1 VALQQTTREL
11 WAQQG
16 PFEPYTIH
24 GVPQQNIPEI
34 YIKGAVWNAQ
44 STPPRYIAQSS
55 APEESGTGT
64 WFPIDFNEEHVCW
77 VEVRLQEPAGSEAYW
92 QAFRIAGE
100 DLGLDITQG
109 DVEIHLQS
117 TTLHSY
123 RESVASS
130 HLSRASTPSIA
141 SVIRPRPS
149 PYQLGSRDQEIA
161 HSLAESL
168 NINEP
173 MSNTLTMEVPA
184 GTINPTTGHVDA
196 DDAALYRAIGPDQ
209 PDPPSV
215 SGTERTTNIPFGWI
229 RPQGGGM
236 PEPRRYIY
244 GGPPAGPFG
253 PPGRGPPGGGPPGGG
268 PPGGGPPGG
277 GPPGGGPPRGGPFG
291 PPGGGPPAPIP
302 VAPAVGGRND
312 KLVGNTPL
320 VFKGERSRAEEF
332 ITQWQL
338 YEGVNIT
345 NDLMRNAY
353 QRAMLFLT
361 YIQGPI
367 VNEWVKGVNAWLRG
381 QIINQR
387 WAPHDERLWTE
398 VFDSFNRQFANVMEQ
413 EDAQAALAKGL
424 QLDKGD
430 LDKLITE
437 FEQLVRHAGYDVNQD
452 LVLRIF
458 TSALPNTMYEYILR
472 TLPQPATYEQWRAAA
487 IDQQRV
493 YVHMRNRADRFK
505 TKKPAPTNTWRPF
518 NSQWRNPPRDKN
530 AMDTSPGRTRA
541 RVAEAE
547 DFLPGGN
554 RYEQRVGGS
563 REGGYPRGPV
573 QRDGQRKVLTCF
585 FCGKPGHFARD
596 CRQKQNNRGANSPP
610 RNTQI
615 PTRARQVRQEDSN
628 IRVVDDRSV
637 ADDRTPQQRA
647 NDWLTSVANEH
658 DDVKDIVMQELWGKE
673 DFQNA

>member
-1 VALQQTTREL
+1 
-11 WAQQG
+11 
-16 PFEPYTIH
+16 
-24 GVPQQNIPEI
+24 
-34 YIKGAVWNAQ
+34 
-44 STPPRYIAQSS
+44 
-55 APEESGTGT
+55 
-64 WFPIDFNEEHVCW
+64 
-77 VEVRLQEPAGSEAYW
+77 
-92 QAFRIAGE
+92 
-100 DLGLDITQG
+100 
-109 DVEIHLQS
+109 
-117 TTLHSY
+117 
-123 RESVASS
+123 
-130 HLSRASTPSIA
+130 
-141 SVIRPRPS
+141 
-149 PYQLGSRDQEIA
+149 
-161 HSLAESL
+161 
-168 NINEP
+168 
-173 MSNTLTMEVPA
+173 
-184 GTINPTTGHVDA
+184 
-196 DDAALYRAIGPDQ
+196 
-209 PDPPSV
+209 
-215 SGTERTTNIPFGWI
+215 
-229 RPQGGGM
+229 M

-253 PPGRGPPGGGPPGGG
+253 LPGGGPPGGG
-268 PPGGGPPGG
+268 PPMPI
-277 GPPGGGPPRGGPFG
+277 
-291 PPGGGPPAPIP
+291 PPAPV
-302 VAPAVGGRND
+302 VAGGRNN

-320 VFKGERSRAEEF
+320 IFKGERSRAEEF

-387 WAPHDERLWTE
+387 WAPTDERLWVE

-424 QLDKGD
+424 QLEKGD

-437 FEQLVRHAGYDVNQD
+437 FEQLVCHAGYDINQD

-472 TLPQPATYEQWRAAA
+472 TLPQPATYEQWQSAA

-505 TKKPAPTNTWRPF
+505 TKRPPTTNTWKPF
-518 NSQWRNPPRDKN
+518 NSQWRNPQCDPN
-530 AMDTSPGRTRA
+530 AMDTSPGRTCA

-573 QRDGQRKVLTCF
+573 QKDGQRKVLTCF
-585 FCGKPGHFARD
+585 FCGKPGHFAQD
-596 CRQKQNNRGANSPP
+596 CRQKRNNQGPSGPP
-610 RNTQI
+610 RNTQA
-615 PTRARQVRQEDSN
+615 PMRARQIRQEESN

-637 ADDRTPQQRA
+637 ADDRTPQQHA
-647 NDWLTSVANEH
+647 NDWLTSVADEH
-658 DDVKDIVMQELWGKE
+658 DDVKDIIMQELWGKE

>member
-44 STPPRYIAQSS
+44 ANPPRYVAQSS

-64 WFPIDFNEEHVCW
+64 WFPVDFNEEHVCW

-92 QAFRIAGE
+92 QAFRIAGQ
-100 DLGLDITQG
+100 DLGLDITQE
-109 DVEIHLQS
+109 DVETHLQA

-123 RESVASS
+123 RESIASS
-130 HLSRASTPSIA
+130 HSSRASTPSVA

-149 PYQLGSRDQEIA
+149 PHQPGSRDQEIA

-184 GTINPTTGHVDA
+184 GTINPITGHVDA
-196 DDAALYRAIGPDQ
+196 DDAALFWAIGPDQ
-209 PDPPSV
+209 PDPPSI
-215 SGTERTTNIPFGWI
+215 SGTERTTHVPFGWI

-236 PEPRRYIY
+236 PEHRRYIY
-244 GGPPAGPFG
+244 GGGPPPPRGGPPGGPFG
-253 PPGRGPPGGGPPGGG
+253 PPGGPFGPPGGGPPGGG
-268 PPGGGPPGG
+268 PPMPI
-277 GPPGGGPPRGGPFG
+277 
-291 PPGGGPPAPIP
+291 PPAP
-302 VAPAVGGRND
+302 VVGGGGRND

-320 VFKGERSRAEEF
+320 IFKGERSKAEEF

-381 QIINQR
+381 QIIHQQ
-387 WAPHDERLWTE
+387 WAPTDERLWVE

-437 FEQLVRHAGYDVNQD
+437 FEQLVRHAGYDINQD

-472 TLPQPATYEQWRAAA
+472 TLPQPATYEQWRTAA
-487 IDQQRV
+487 IDQQKV

-505 TKKPAPTNTWRPF
+505 TKKLPPITTWRPF
-518 NSQWRNPPRDKN
+518 GNQWRNPTRDPN

-547 DFLPGGN
+547 DFIPGGN

-573 QRDGQRKVLTCF
+573 QKDGQRKVLTCF

-596 CRQKQNNRGANSPP
+596 CRQKRNNQGPSGPP
-610 RNTQI
+610 RNNQA
-615 PTRARQVRQEDSN
+615 PMRARQIRQEESN

-647 NDWLTSVANEH
+647 TDWLTSVADEH

>member
-16 PFEPYTIH
+16 PFEPYTTH
-24 GVPQQNIPEI
+24 GVPQQNIPEV

-44 STPPRYIAQSS
+44 SNPPRYVAQSS

-64 WFPIDFNEEHVCW
+64 WFPVDFNEEHVCW

-92 QAFRIAGE
+92 QAFRIAGQ

-109 DVEIHLQS
+109 DIEAHLQA

-123 RESVASS
+123 RESIASS
-130 HLSRASTPSIA
+130 HSSRASTPSVA
-141 SVIRPRPS
+141 SAIRPRPS
-149 PYQLGSRDQEIA
+149 PYQPGSRDQEIA
-161 HSLAESL
+161 HTLAESL

-173 MSNTLTMEVPA
+173 MSNTLTMEAPA
-184 GTINPTTGHVDA
+184 GTINPVTGHVND
-196 DDAALYRAIGPDQ
+196 DDAALFRAIGPDQ

-215 SGTERTTNIPFGWI
+215 GGTDHTTHVPFGWI
-229 RPQGGGM
+229 RPQSGRM

-244 GGPPAGPFG
+244 GGGG
-253 PPGRGPPGGGPPGGG
+253 PPGGNPPRGGPPGGPFRPPGGPFGPPGGGPPGGG
-268 PPGGGPPGG
+268 PPAPI
-277 GPPGGGPPRGGPFG
+277 
-291 PPGGGPPAPIP
+291 PPAP
-302 VAPAVGGRND
+302 AVMGGRSD

-320 VFKGERSRAEEF
+320 IFKGERSRAEEF

-381 QIINQR
+381 QIIHQG
-387 WAPHDERLWTE
+387 WAPTDERLWVE

-424 QLDKGD
+424 QLEKGD

-437 FEQLVRHAGYDVNQD
+437 FEQLVRHAGYDINQD

-458 TSALPNTMYEYILR
+458 TSALPHTMYEYILR
-472 TLPQPATYEQWRAAA
+472 NLPQPATYEQWRSAA
-487 IDQQRV
+487 IDQQKV

-505 TKKPAPTNTWRPF
+505 TKKLPPITTWRPF
-518 NSQWRNPPRDKN
+518 GNQWKNPQHDPN

-596 CRQKQNNRGANSPP
+596 CRQKRNNQGPSGPP

-615 PTRARQVRQEDSN
+615 PTRTRQIRQEESN

-647 NDWLTSVANEH
+647 TDWLTSVADEH

>member
-44 STPPRYIAQSS
+44 ADPPRYVAQSS

-64 WFPIDFNEEHVCW
+64 WFPVDFNEEHVCW

-92 QAFRIAGE
+92 QAFRIAGQ

-109 DVEIHLQS
+109 DVETHLQA

-123 RESVASS
+123 RESIASS
-130 HLSRASTPSIA
+130 HSSRASTPSVA
-141 SVIRPRPS
+141 SAIRPRPS
-149 PYQLGSRDQEIA
+149 PYQPGSRDQEIA

-168 NINEP
+168 NINDP

-184 GTINPTTGHVDA
+184 GTINPVTGHVDA
-196 DDAALYRAIGPDQ
+196 DEAALFRAIGPDQ

-215 SGTERTTNIPFGWI
+215 GGTDHTTHVPFGWI
-229 RPQGGGM
+229 RPQSGRM

-244 GGPPAGPFG
+244 GGGG
-253 PPGRGPPGGGPPGGG
+253 PPGGGPPGGPFRPPGGPFRPPGGPFGPPGGGPPGGG
-268 PPGGGPPGG
+268 PPAPI
-277 GPPGGGPPRGGPFG
+277 
-291 PPGGGPPAPIP
+291 PPAP
-302 VAPAVGGRND
+302 AMGGRSD

-320 VFKGERSRAEEF
+320 IFKGERSRAEEF

-387 WAPHDERLWTE
+387 WAPTDERLWIE

-424 QLDKGD
+424 QLEKGD

-437 FEQLVRHAGYDVNQD
+437 FEQLVRHAGYDINQD

-472 TLPQPATYEQWRAAA
+472 TLPQPATYEQWRTAA

-505 TKKPAPTNTWRPF
+505 TKKLPPITTWRPF
-518 NSQWRNPPRDKN
+518 GNQWKNPQRGPND
-530 AMDTSPGRTRA
+530 MDTSPGRTRA

-585 FCGKPGHFARD
+585 FCGKPGHFA
-596 CRQKQNNRGANSPP
+596 
-610 RNTQI
+610 
-615 PTRARQVRQEDSN
+615 
-628 IRVVDDRSV
+628 
-637 ADDRTPQQRA
+637 
-647 NDWLTSVANEH
+647 
-658 DDVKDIVMQELWGKE
+658 
-673 DFQNA
+673 

>member
-24 GVPQQNIPEI
+24 GITQRNIPAI
-34 YIKGAVWNAQ
+34 YVKSAIWNAQ
-44 STPPRYIAQSS
+44 ATPARYHTQSS
-55 APEESGTGT
+55 APEESGLGN
-64 WFPIDFNEEHVCW
+64 WFPIEFNKEHVCW

-100 DLGLDITQG
+100 DLGVDITQA
-109 DVEIHLQS
+109 DVELHLQANN
-117 TTLHSY
+117 LQGY
-123 RESVASS
+123 RESIASS
-130 HLSRASTPSIA
+130 HSSRASTPSVP

-149 PYQLGSRDQEIA
+149 PFLPGSRDQEIA
-161 HSLAESL
+161 ASLAESL
-168 NINEP
+168 NLNAP
-173 MSNTLTMEVPA
+173 MSNTLTMEAPA
-184 GTINPTTGHVDA
+184 GTINPVTGHVND
-196 DDAALYRAIGPDQ
+196 DDAVLFRAIGPDQ
-209 PDPPSV
+209 PDPPSIG
-215 SGTERTTNIPFGWI
+215 GTDRTTHVPFGWI

-236 PEPRRYIY
+236 PEPRQYIY
-244 GGPPAGPFG
+244 GGPPGGPFTPGRG
-253 PPGRGPPGGGPPGGG
+253 PPGGGPFGPPGGGPPGGG
-268 PPGGGPPGG
+268 PPMPI
-277 GPPGGGPPRGGPFG
+277 
-291 PPGGGPPAPIP
+291 PPAPV
-302 VAPAVGGRND
+302 VAGGRND

-320 VFKGERSRAEEF
+320 IFKGERNRAKEF

-381 QIINQR
+381 QIINER
-387 WAPHDERLWTE
+387 WAPTDERLWVE

-437 FEQLVRHAGYDVNQD
+437 FEQLVRHAGYDINQD

-472 TLPQPATYEQWRAAA
+472 TLPQPATYKQWRSAA

-505 TKKPAPTNTWRPF
+505 TKKLPPVTTWRPF
-518 NSQWRNPPRDKN
+518 GNQWRNPQRDQN
-530 AMDTSPGRTRA
+530 AMDTSPGRTCA
-541 RVAEAE
+541 RVAEAD

-573 QRDGQRKVLTCF
+573 QKDGQRKVLTCF

-596 CRQKQNNRGANSPP
+596 CQQKRNNQGPSGPP
-610 RNTQI
+610 CNTQI
-615 PTRARQVRQEDSN
+615 PMCAQQIRQEESN

-647 NDWLTSVANEH
+647 NDWLTSVADEH

>member
-16 PFEPYTIH
+16 PFEQYTIH

-44 STPPRYIAQSS
+44 ADPPRYVAQSS

-64 WFPIDFNEEHVCW
+64 WFPVDFNEEHVCW

-92 QAFRIAGE
+92 QAFRIAGQ

-109 DVEIHLQS
+109 DVESHLQA

-123 RESVASS
+123 RESIASS
-130 HLSRASTPSIA
+130 HSSRASTPSVA
-141 SVIRPRPS
+141 SNIRPRPS
-149 PYQLGSRDQEIA
+149 PNHPGSRDQEIA

-184 GTINPTTGHVDA
+184 GTINPITGHVDA
-196 DDAALYRAIGPDQ
+196 DDAALFRAIGPDQ
-209 PDPPSV
+209 PDPPSI
-215 SGTERTTNIPFGWI
+215 SGTEGTTHVPFGWI
-229 RPQGGGM
+229 RPQGGER
-236 PEPRRYIY
+236 PRPRRYIY
-244 GGPPAGPFG
+244 GGG
-253 PPGRGPPGGGPPGGG
+253 PP
-268 PPGGGPPGG
+268 
-277 GPPGGGPPRGGPFG
+277 GGPFG
-291 PPGGGPPAPIP
+291 PPGGGPPGGPPGGPFGPPGGGPPMPIP
-302 VAPAVGGRND
+302 PAPVVGGGGRND

-320 VFKGERSRAEEF
+320 IFKGERSKAEEF

-361 YIQGPI
+361 YIQGPV

-387 WAPHDERLWTE
+387 WAPTDERLWIE

-424 QLDKGD
+424 QLEKGD

-437 FEQLVRHAGYDVNQD
+437 FEQLVRHAGYDINQD

-472 TLPQPATYEQWRAAA
+472 NLRQPATYEQWRSAA

-505 TKKPAPTNTWRPF
+505 TKKLPPITTWRPF
-518 NSQWRNPPRDKN
+518 GNQWRTPQGNPN

-563 REGGYPRGPV
+563 REGGYQKGPV

-596 CRQKQNNRGANSPP
+596 CRQKRNNQGPSGPP
-610 RNTQI
+610 RNNQA
-615 PTRARQVRQEDSN
+615 PMRARQIRQEESN

-647 NDWLTSVANEH
+647 TDWLTGVADEH

>member
-1 VALQQTTREL
+1 VALQQTTQEL

-16 PFEPYTIH
+16 PFETYTIH

-44 STPPRYIAQSS
+44 ADPPRYVAQSS

-64 WFPIDFNEEHVCW
+64 WFPVDFNEEHVCW

-92 QAFRIAGE
+92 QAFRIAGQ

-109 DVEIHLQS
+109 DVEAHLQT
-117 TTLHSY
+117 TTLTSY

-130 HLSRASTPSIA
+130 HSSRASTPSVP
-141 SVIRPRPS
+141 SDIRPRPS
-149 PYQLGSRDQEIA
+149 PYQPGSRDQEIA
-161 HSLAESL
+161 HTLAESL
-168 NINEP
+168 NINDP
-173 MSNTLTMEVPA
+173 MSNTLTISAPA
-184 GTINPTTGHVDA
+184 GTINQITGHVNDN
-196 DDAALYRAIGPDQ
+196 DAALFRAIGPDQ

-215 SGTERTTNIPFGWI
+215 GGTDRTTHVPFGWI
-229 RPQGGGM
+229 RPQGERM

-244 GGPPAGPFG
+244 GGGG
-253 PPGRGPPGGGPPGGG
+253 PPGGNPPRGGPPGGPFGPPGGGPPGGG
-268 PPGGGPPGG
+268 PPAPI
-277 GPPGGGPPRGGPFG
+277 
-291 PPGGGPPAPIP
+291 PPAP
-302 VAPAVGGRND
+302 AVMGGRSD

-320 VFKGERSRAEEF
+320 IFKGERSRAEEF

-381 QIINQR
+381 QIIHQR
-387 WAPHDERLWTE
+387 WAPTDERLWTE

-437 FEQLVRHAGYDVNQD
+437 FEQLVRHAGYDINQD

-472 TLPQPATYEQWRAAA
+472 TLPQPATYEQWRSAA
-487 IDQQRV
+487 IDQQKV

-505 TKKPAPTNTWRPF
+505 TKKLPPTTTWRPF
-518 NSQWRNPPRDKN
+518 GNQWRNPTRDPN

-596 CRQKQNNRGANSPP
+596 CRQKRNNQGPSGPP

-615 PTRARQVRQEDSN
+615 PTRTRQIRQEESN

-647 NDWLTSVANEH
+647 TDWLTSVADGH

>member
-1 VALQQTTREL
+1 VLQQTTREL

-16 PFEPYTIH
+16 PFEQYTIH

-34 YIKGAVWNAQ
+34 YIKGAIWNAQ
-44 STPPRYIAQSS
+44 VIPPRYVAQSS

-109 DVEIHLQS
+109 DVEAHLQS
-117 TTLHSY
+117 TTIHSY

-130 HLSRASTPSIA
+130 HSSRASTPSIP

-149 PYQLGSRDQEIA
+149 PHQPGSRDQEIA

-168 NINEP
+168 NLNEP
-173 MSNTLTMEVPA
+173 MSNTLTLEVPA
-184 GTINPTTGHVDA
+184 DTINQTTGHVDA
-196 DDAALYRAIGPDQ
+196 DDAALFRAIGPDQ

-215 SGTERTTNIPFGWI
+215 SGTDRTTHVPFGWL

-236 PEPRRYIY
+236 PKPRRYIY

-253 PPGRGPPGGGPPGGG
+253 PPGGGPPGRGPPGGGPH
-268 PPGGGPPGG
+268 
-277 GPPGGGPPRGGPFG
+277 RGGPFG

-302 VAPAVGGRND
+302 PAPAVGGMRND

-320 VFKGERSRAEEF
+320 IFKGERSQAEEF

-381 QIINQR
+381 QIIHQR

-437 FEQLVRHAGYDVNQD
+437 FEQLVRHAGYDINQD

-505 TKKPAPTNTWRPF
+505 TKKPTPTNTWRPF
-518 NSQWRNPPRDKN
+518 NSQWRNPQRDPN

-547 DFLPGGN
+547 GFLPGGN

-573 QRDGQRKVLTCF
+573 QKDGQRKVLTCF

-596 CRQKQNNRGANSPP
+596 CRQKQNNRGSNGPP
-610 RNTQI
+610 CNTQI
-615 PTRARQVRQEDSN
+615 PMRARQVRQEDSN
-628 IRVVDDRSV
+628 IRVVDNRSV

-647 NDWLTSVANEH
+647 NDWLTSIADEH

>member
-24 GVPQQNIPEI
+24 GVPQQNIPDI

-44 STPPRYIAQSS
+44 ADPPRYVAQSS

-64 WFPIDFNEEHVCW
+64 WFPVDFNEEHVCW

-92 QAFRIAGE
+92 QAFRIAGQ

-109 DVEIHLQS
+109 DVETHLQA

-123 RESVASS
+123 RESITSS
-130 HLSRASTPSIA
+130 HSSRASTPSVA
-141 SVIRPRPS
+141 SAIRPRPS
-149 PYQLGSRDQEIA
+149 PYQPGSRDQEIA

-168 NINEP
+168 NINDP

-184 GTINPTTGHVDA
+184 GTINPVTGHVDA
-196 DDAALYRAIGPDQ
+196 DDAALFRAIGPDQ
-209 PDPPSV
+209 PDPPSI
-215 SGTERTTNIPFGWI
+215 SGTERTTHIPFGWI

-236 PEPRRYIY
+236 PDPRRYIY
-244 GGPPAGPFG
+244 GGGG
-253 PPGRGPPGGGPPGGG
+253 PPGRGPPVGGPPGGPFGPPGGG
-268 PPGGGPPGG
+268 PP
-277 GPPGGGPPRGGPFG
+277 GGPFG

-302 VAPAVGGRND
+302 PAPVVGGGGRSD

-320 VFKGERSRAEEF
+320 IFKGERSRAEEF

-345 NDLMRNAY
+345 NELMRNAY

-387 WAPHDERLWTE
+387 WAPTDERLWVE

-437 FEQLVRHAGYDVNQD
+437 FEQLVRHARYDVNQD

-458 TSALPNTMYEYILR
+458 TSALPNAMYEYILR
-472 TLPQPATYEQWRAAA
+472 TLPQPATYEQWRSAA

-493 YVHMRNRADRFK
+493 YVHMRNRTDRFK
-505 TKKPAPTNTWRPF
+505 TKKLPPTTTWRPF
-518 NSQWRNPPRDKN
+518 GNQWKNPQRDPN

-596 CRQKQNNRGANSPP
+596 CRQKRNNQGSNGPP
-610 RNTQI
+610 RNNQV
-615 PTRARQVRQEDSN
+615 PTRTQQVRQEESN

-647 NDWLTSVANEH
+647 TDWLTSVADEH

>member
-1 VALQQTTREL
+1 
-11 WAQQG
+11 
-16 PFEPYTIH
+16 
-24 GVPQQNIPEI
+24 
-34 YIKGAVWNAQ
+34 
-44 STPPRYIAQSS
+44 
-55 APEESGTGT
+55 
-64 WFPIDFNEEHVCW
+64 
-77 VEVRLQEPAGSEAYW
+77 
-92 QAFRIAGE
+92 
-100 DLGLDITQG
+100 
-109 DVEIHLQS
+109 
-117 TTLHSY
+117 
-123 RESVASS
+123 
-130 HLSRASTPSIA
+130 
-141 SVIRPRPS
+141 
-149 PYQLGSRDQEIA
+149 
-161 HSLAESL
+161 
-168 NINEP
+168 

-184 GTINPTTGHVDA
+184 GTINPVTGHVDA
-196 DDAALYRAIGPDQ
+196 DDAALFRAIGPDQ

-215 SGTERTTNIPFGWI
+215 SGTERTTHIPFGWI

-244 GGPPAGPFG
+244 GG
-253 PPGRGPPGGGPPGGG
+253 GPPGGGPPGRPFG
-268 PPGGGPPGG
+268 PP
-277 GPPGGGPPRGGPFG
+277 GGPFG
-291 PPGGGPPAPIP
+291 PPGGGPPVPLP
-302 VAPAVGGRND
+302 PAPAVGGGGRND

-320 VFKGERSRAEEF
+320 IFKGERSKAEEF

-387 WAPHDERLWTE
+387 WAPTDERLWAE

-424 QLDKGD
+424 QLEKGD

-437 FEQLVRHAGYDVNQD
+437 FEQLVRHAGYDINQD

-472 TLPQPATYEQWRAAA
+472 TLRQPATYEQWRSAA
-487 IDQQRV
+487 IDQQKV

-505 TKKPAPTNTWRPF
+505 TKKLPPITTWRPF
-518 NSQWRNPPRDKN
+518 GNQWKNPQQNPN

-573 QRDGQRKVLTCF
+573 QKDGQRKVLTCF

-596 CRQKQNNRGANSPP
+596 CRQKRNNQGPSGPP
-610 RNTQI
+610 RNNQA
-615 PTRARQVRQEDSN
+615 PMRARQIRQEESN

-647 NDWLTSVANEH
+647 TDWLTSVADEH

>member
-16 PFEPYTIH
+16 PFEHYTIH
-24 GVPQQNIPEI
+24 GVPQQNIPAI

-44 STPPRYIAQSS
+44 ADPPRYVAQSS

-64 WFPIDFNEEHVCW
+64 WFPVDFNEEHVCW

-92 QAFRIAGE
+92 QAFRIAGQ

-109 DVEIHLQS
+109 DVELHLQS

-130 HLSRASTPSIA
+130 HSSRASTPSVPSI
-141 SVIRPRPS
+141 ILPRPS
-149 PYQLGSRDQEIA
+149 PHQPGSRDQEIA
-161 HSLAESL
+161 HTLAESL
-168 NINEP
+168 TIHEP

-184 GTINPTTGHVDA
+184 GTINPVTGHVDA
-196 DDAALYRAIGPDQ
+196 DDAALFRAIGPDQ

-215 SGTERTTNIPFGWI
+215 SGTDRTTHVPFGWL
-229 RPQGGGM
+229 RPQGGRM

-244 GGPPAGPFG
+244 GGGGG
-253 PPGRGPPGGGPPGGG
+253 PPGGNPPRGGPPGGPFGPPGGGPPGGG
-268 PPGGGPPGG
+268 PPAPI
-277 GPPGGGPPRGGPFG
+277 
-291 PPGGGPPAPIP
+291 PPAP
-302 VAPAVGGRND
+302 AVMGGRND

-320 VFKGERSRAEEF
+320 IFKGERSKAEEF

-381 QIINQR
+381 QIIHQG
-387 WAPHDERLWTE
+387 WAPTDERLWAE

-424 QLDKGD
+424 QLEKGD

-437 FEQLVRHAGYDVNQD
+437 FEQLVRHAGYDINQD

-472 TLPQPATYEQWRAAA
+472 TLPQPATYEQWRSAA
-487 IDQQRV
+487 IDQQKV

-505 TKKPAPTNTWRPF
+505 TKKLPPITTWRPF
-518 NSQWRNPPRDKN
+518 GNQWRNPAKDPN

-596 CRQKQNNRGANSPP
+596 CRQKRNNQGPSGPP
-610 RNTQI
+610 RNTQA
-615 PTRARQVRQEDSN
+615 PTRTRQIRQEESN

-647 NDWLTSVANEH
+647 TDWLTSVADEH

>member
-16 PFEPYTIH
+16 PFEPYIIH
-24 GVPQQNIPEI
+24 GIPQQNIPEI

-44 STPPRYIAQSS
+44 ADPPRYVAQSS
-55 APEESGTGT
+55 APEESGNGT
-64 WFPIDFNEEHVCW
+64 WFPIEFNEEHVCW
-77 VEVRLQEPAGSEAYW
+77 VEVRLQEPVGSEAYW

-100 DLGLDITQG
+100 DLGLDITQA
-109 DVEIHLQS
+109 DVETHLQA
-117 TTLHSY
+117 TTLNSY

-130 HLSRASTPSIA
+130 HSSRASTPLVPSI
-141 SVIRPRPS
+141 IRPRPS
-149 PYQLGSRDQEIA
+149 PHHPGSRDQEIA
-161 HSLAESL
+161 HTLAESL

-184 GTINPTTGHVDA
+184 GTINPVTGHVDA
-196 DDAALYRAIGPDQ
+196 DDAALFRAIGPDQ

-215 SGTERTTNIPFGWI
+215 SGTECTTHIPFGWI

-236 PEPRRYIY
+236 PDPRRYIY
-244 GGPPAGPFG
+244 GGGG
-253 PPGRGPPGGGPPGGG
+253 PPVRGPPVGGPP
-268 PPGGGPPGG
+268 
-277 GPPGGGPPRGGPFG
+277 GGPFG
-291 PPGGGPPAPIP
+291 PPGGGPPGGPFGPPGGPPAPIP
-302 VAPAVGGRND
+302 PAPAVGGGGRND

-320 VFKGERSRAEEF
+320 IFKGERSQAEEF

-345 NDLMRNAY
+345 NELMRNAY
-353 QRAMLFLT
+353 QRPMLFLT

-387 WAPHDERLWTE
+387 WAPTDERLWIE

-413 EDAQAALAKGL
+413 EDTQAALAKGL

-437 FEQLVRHAGYDVNQD
+437 FEQLVHHARYDVNQD

-458 TSALPNTMYEYILR
+458 TSTLPNAMYEYILR
-472 TLPQPATYEQWRAAA
+472 TLPQPATYEQWRSAA

-493 YVHMRNRADRFK
+493 YVHMRNRTDRFK
-505 TKKPAPTNTWRPF
+505 TKKLPPTTTWRPF
-518 NSQWRNPPRDKN
+518 GNQWKNPQRDPN

-541 RVAEAE
+541 RVAEAK

-585 FCGKPGHFARD
+585 FCGKPGYFARD
-596 CRQKQNNRGANSPP
+596 CRQKRNQGSNGPP
-610 RNTQI
+610 RNVQM
-615 PTRARQVRQEDSN
+615 PTRTRQVRQEDSN

-647 NDWLTSVANEH
+647 TDWLTSVADEH

>member
-1 VALQQTTREL
+1 
-11 WAQQG
+11 
-16 PFEPYTIH
+16 
-24 GVPQQNIPEI
+24 
-34 YIKGAVWNAQ
+34 
-44 STPPRYIAQSS
+44 
-55 APEESGTGT
+55 
-64 WFPIDFNEEHVCW
+64 
-77 VEVRLQEPAGSEAYW
+77 
-92 QAFRIAGE
+92 
-100 DLGLDITQG
+100 
-109 DVEIHLQS
+109 
-117 TTLHSY
+117 
-123 RESVASS
+123 
-130 HLSRASTPSIA
+130 
-141 SVIRPRPS
+141 
-149 PYQLGSRDQEIA
+149 
-161 HSLAESL
+161 
-168 NINEP
+168 
-173 MSNTLTMEVPA
+173 MSNTLTVEVPA
-184 GTINPTTGHVDA
+184 GTINPVMGHVND
-196 DDAALYRAIGPDQ
+196 DDAALFRAIGPDQ

-215 SGTERTTNIPFGWI
+215 GGTDRTTHVPFGWI
-229 RPQGGGM
+229 RPQSERM

-244 GGPPAGPFG
+244 GGGGPPGGNPPRGGPPGGPFG
-253 PPGRGPPGGGPPGGG
+253 PP
-268 PPGGGPPGG
+268 
-277 GPPGGGPPRGGPFG
+277 GGPFG
-291 PPGGGPPAPIP
+291 PPGGGLPGGGPPAPIP
-302 VAPAVGGRND
+302 PAPAVMGGRND

-320 VFKGERSRAEEF
+320 IFKGERSRAEEF

-381 QIINQR
+381 QIIHQR
-387 WAPHDERLWTE
+387 WAPTDERLWVE

-424 QLDKGD
+424 QLERGD

-437 FEQLVRHAGYDVNQD
+437 FEQLVRHAGYDINQD

-472 TLPQPATYEQWRAAA
+472 TLPQPATYEQWRSAA

-493 YVHMRNRADRFK
+493 YVHMKNRADHFK
-505 TKKPAPTNTWRPF
+505 TKKLPPVTTWRPF
-518 NSQWRNPPRDKN
+518 GNQWRTPSGNPN

-541 RVAEAE
+541 QVAEAE

-573 QRDGQRKVLTCF
+573 QQNGQRKVLTCF

-596 CRQKQNNRGANSPP
+596 CRQKRNNQGPSGPP
-610 RNTQI
+610 RNNQA
-615 PTRARQVRQEDSN
+615 PMRARQIRQEESN

-647 NDWLTSVANEH
+647 TDWLTSVADEH

>member
-16 PFEPYTIH
+16 PFEQYTIH

-44 STPPRYIAQSS
+44 SDPPRYVAQSS

-64 WFPIDFNEEHVCW
+64 WFPVDFNEEHVCW
-77 VEVRLQEPAGSEAYW
+77 VEVRLQEPAGSESYW
-92 QAFRIAGE
+92 QAFRIAGQ

-109 DVEIHLQS
+109 DVETHLQT
-117 TTLHSY
+117 TTLNSY
-123 RESVASS
+123 RELVASS
-130 HLSRASTPSIA
+130 HSSRNSTPSVPSI
-141 SVIRPRPS
+141 ILPRPS
-149 PYQLGSRDQEIA
+149 PYQPGSRDQEIA
-161 HSLAESL
+161 HTLAESL

-184 GTINPTTGHVDA
+184 GTINPVTGHVDA
-196 DDAALYRAIGPDQ
+196 DDAALFWAIGPDQ

-215 SGTERTTNIPFGWI
+215 SGTERTTHIPFGWI

-236 PEPRRYIY
+236 PNPRRYIY
-244 GGPPAGPFG
+244 GGGG
-253 PPGRGPPGGGPPGGG
+253 PPGRGPPVGGPPGGPFGPPGGG
-268 PPGGGPPGG
+268 PP
-277 GPPGGGPPRGGPFG
+277 GGPFG
-291 PPGGGPPAPIP
+291 PPGGGPPAPISPAP
-302 VAPAVGGRND
+302 VVGGGGRSD
-312 KLVGNTPL
+312 KLVGNTL
-320 VFKGERSRAEEF
+320 LIFKGERSRAEEF

-381 QIINQR
+381 QIIHQR
-387 WAPHDERLWTE
+387 WAPTDERLWQE
-398 VFDSFNRQFANVMEQ
+398 VFDSFNRQFANIMEQ

-424 QLDKGD
+424 QLEKGD
-430 LDKLITE
+430 LDKLVTE

-458 TSALPNTMYEYILR
+458 TSALPNSMYEYILR
-472 TLPQPATYEQWRAAA
+472 TLPQPATYEQWRTAA

-505 TKKPAPTNTWRPF
+505 TKKTSPITTWKPF
-518 NSQWRNPPRDKN
+518 GNQWRNPQRDPN

-563 REGGYPRGPV
+563 REV
-573 QRDGQRKVLTCF
+573 
-585 FCGKPGHFARD
+585 
-596 CRQKQNNRGANSPP
+596 
-610 RNTQI
+610 
-615 PTRARQVRQEDSN
+615 
-628 IRVVDDRSV
+628 
-637 ADDRTPQQRA
+637 
-647 NDWLTSVANEH
+647 
-658 DDVKDIVMQELWGKE
+658 
-673 DFQNA
+673 

>member
-16 PFEPYTIH
+16 PFEHYTIH

-44 STPPRYIAQSS
+44 ADPPRYVAQSS

-64 WFPIDFNEEHVCW
+64 WFPVDFNEEHVCW

-92 QAFRIAGE
+92 QAFRIAGQ

-109 DVEIHLQS
+109 DVETHLQT

-123 RESVASS
+123 RESIASS
-130 HLSRASTPSIA
+130 HSSRASTPSVA

-149 PYQLGSRDQEIA
+149 PHQPGSRDQEIA

-168 NINEP
+168 NINDP
-173 MSNTLTMEVPA
+173 MSNTLTVEVPA
-184 GTINPTTGHVDA
+184 GTINPVTGHVDA
-196 DDAALYRAIGPDQ
+196 DDAALFRAIGPDQ
-209 PDPPSV
+209 PDPPSI
-215 SGTERTTNIPFGWI
+215 SGTEGTTHVPFGWI
-229 RPQGGGM
+229 RPQGGGR
-236 PEPRRYIY
+236 PGPRRYIY
-244 GGPPAGPFG
+244 
-253 PPGRGPPGGGPPGGG
+253 GGGPPGGG
-268 PPGGGPPGG
+268 PPGGPF
-277 GPPGGGPPRGGPFG
+277 GPPGGGPPRGPPGGPPGGPFG
-291 PPGGGPPAPIP
+291 PPGGGPPMPIP
-302 VAPAVGGRND
+302 PAPVIGGGGRND

-320 VFKGERSRAEEF
+320 IFKGERSKAEEF

-361 YIQGPI
+361 YIQGPV

-387 WAPHDERLWTE
+387 WAPTDERLWIE

-424 QLDKGD
+424 QLEKGD
-430 LDKLITE
+430 LDKLIME
-437 FEQLVRHAGYDVNQD
+437 FEQLVRHAGYDINQD

-472 TLPQPATYEQWRAAA
+472 NLPQPATYEQWRSAA

-505 TKKPAPTNTWRPF
+505 TKKLPPITTWRPF
-518 NSQWRNPPRDKN
+518 GNQWRTPPGNPN

-573 QRDGQRKVLTCF
+573 QKDGQRKVLTCF

-596 CRQKQNNRGANSPP
+596 CRQKRNNQGSNGPP
-610 RNTQI
+610 RNNQT
-615 PTRARQVRQEDSN
+615 PMRARQVRQEESN

-647 NDWLTSVANEH
+647 TDWLTSVADEH

>member
-1 VALQQTTREL
+1 VTHSIVQAPLQSKLLPVFKSTSQDQNLTVVLQQTTREL

-16 PFEPYTIH
+16 PFELYIIH
-24 GVPQQNIPEI
+24 GTPQQNVPEI

-44 STPPRYIAQSS
+44 AVPPRYVAQLS

-64 WFPIDFNEEHVCW
+64 WFPIEFNEEHVCW

-92 QAFRIAGE
+92 QVFRIAGE
-100 DLGLDITQG
+100 DLGLDITQEN
-109 DVEIHLQS
+109 VKTHLQN
-117 TTLHSY
+117 TTLNTY
-123 RESVASS
+123 RESVTSS
-130 HLSRASTPSIA
+130 HSSRASTPSVPSI
-141 SVIRPRPS
+141 IRPRPS
-149 PYQLGSRDQEIA
+149 PYQPGSRDQEIA
-161 HSLAESL
+161 HTLAESL

-184 GTINPTTGHVDA
+184 GTINPIMGHVN
-196 DDAALYRAIGPDQ
+196 DDNAALFRAIGPNQ

-215 SGTERTTNIPFGWI
+215 SGTERTTHIPFGWI

-244 GGPPAGPFG
+244 RRGGPPEGG
-253 PPGRGPPGGGPPGGG
+253 PPGRGPPGGGPPRGG
-268 PPGGGPPGG
+268 PPA
-277 GPPGGGPPRGGPFG
+277 GPFG

-302 VAPAVGGRND
+302 PAPVVGGGGRND

-320 VFKGERSRAEEF
+320 IFKGEHSRAEEF

-367 VNEWVKGVNAWLRG
+367 VNEWVKGVNAWLQG
-381 QIINQR
+381 QIIHQR
-387 WAPHDERLWTE
+387 WAPTDERLWTE

-437 FEQLVRHAGYDVNQD
+437 FEQLVHHAGYDINQD

-458 TSALPNTMYEYILR
+458 TSARPNTMYEYILR
-472 TLPQPATYEQWRAAA
+472 TLPQPATYEQWRSAA

-505 TKKPAPTNTWRPF
+505 TKKMPPITTWRPF
-518 NSQWRNPPRDKN
+518 GNQWRNPQRDPN
-530 AMDTSPGRTRA
+530 AMDTSPGRT
-541 RVAEAE
+541 
-547 DFLPGGN
+547 
-554 RYEQRVGGS
+554 
-563 REGGYPRGPV
+563 
-573 QRDGQRKVLTCF
+573 
-585 FCGKPGHFARD
+585 
-596 CRQKQNNRGANSPP
+596 
-610 RNTQI
+610 
-615 PTRARQVRQEDSN
+615 
-628 IRVVDDRSV
+628 
-637 ADDRTPQQRA
+637 
-647 NDWLTSVANEH
+647 
-658 DDVKDIVMQELWGKE
+658 
-673 DFQNA
+673 

>member
-16 PFEPYTIH
+16 PFEHYTIH
-24 GVPQQNIPEI
+24 GVPQQNIPGI

-44 STPPRYIAQSS
+44 ADPPRYVAQSS

-64 WFPIDFNEEHVCW
+64 WFPVDFNEEHVCW

-92 QAFRIAGE
+92 QAFRIAGQ

-109 DVEIHLQS
+109 DVELHLQS

-130 HLSRASTPSIA
+130 HSSRASTPSVPSI
-141 SVIRPRPS
+141 ILPRPS
-149 PYQLGSRDQEIA
+149 PHQPGSRDQEIA
-161 HSLAESL
+161 HTLAESL
-168 NINEP
+168 TIHEP

-184 GTINPTTGHVDA
+184 GTINPVTGHVDA
-196 DDAALYRAIGPDQ
+196 DDAALFRAIGPDQ

-215 SGTERTTNIPFGWI
+215 SGTDHTTHVPFGWI
-229 RPQGGGM
+229 RPQSGRM

-244 GGPPAGPFG
+244 GGGGG
-253 PPGRGPPGGGPPGGG
+253 PPGGNPPRRGPPGGPFGPPGGGPPGGG
-268 PPGGGPPGG
+268 PPGGGPPA
-277 GPPGGGPPRGGPFG
+277 PI
-291 PPGGGPPAPIP
+291 PPAP
-302 VAPAVGGRND
+302 AVMGGRSD

-320 VFKGERSRAEEF
+320 IFKGERSRAEEF

-381 QIINQR
+381 QIIHQG
-387 WAPHDERLWTE
+387 WAPTDERLWAE

-424 QLDKGD
+424 QLEKGD

-437 FEQLVRHAGYDVNQD
+437 FEQLVRHAGYDINQD

-472 TLPQPATYEQWRAAA
+472 NLPQPATYEQWRSAA
-487 IDQQRV
+487 IDQQKV

-505 TKKPAPTNTWRPF
+505 TKKLPPITTWRPF
-518 NSQWRNPPRDKN
+518 GNQWRNPPKDPN

-596 CRQKQNNRGANSPP
+596 CRQKRNNQGPSGPP
-610 RNTQI
+610 RNTQV
-615 PTRARQVRQEDSN
+615 PTRTRQVRQEESN
-628 IRVVDDRSV
+628 VRVVDDRSV

-647 NDWLTSVANEH
+647 TDWLTSVADEH

>member
-16 PFEPYTIH
+16 PFEHYTIH
-24 GVPQQNIPEI
+24 GVPQQNIPEV

-44 STPPRYIAQSS
+44 ADPPRYVAQSS

-64 WFPIDFNEEHVCW
+64 WFPVDFNEEHVCW

-92 QAFRIAGE
+92 QAFRIAGQ

-109 DVEIHLQS
+109 DVELHLQS

-130 HLSRASTPSIA
+130 HSSRASTPSVPSI
-141 SVIRPRPS
+141 ILPRPS
-149 PYQLGSRDQEIA
+149 PHQPGSRDQEIA
-161 HSLAESL
+161 HTLAESL
-168 NINEP
+168 TIHDP

-184 GTINPTTGHVDA
+184 GTINPVTGHVDA
-196 DDAALYRAIGPDQ
+196 DDAALFRAIGPDQ
-209 PDPPSV
+209 PDPPSI
-215 SGTERTTNIPFGWI
+215 SGTDRTTHVPFGWI
-229 RPQGGGM
+229 RPQGGRM
-236 PEPRRYIY
+236 PEPGRYIY
-244 GGPPAGPFG
+244 GGGGG
-253 PPGRGPPGGGPPGGG
+253 PPGGGPPQGGPPGGPFRPPGRPFGPPGGGPPGGG
-268 PPGGGPPGG
+268 PPAPI
-277 GPPGGGPPRGGPFG
+277 
-291 PPGGGPPAPIP
+291 PPAP
-302 VAPAVGGRND
+302 AVMGGRSD

-320 VFKGERSRAEEF
+320 IFKGERSKAEEF

-381 QIINQR
+381 QIIHQR
-387 WAPHDERLWTE
+387 WAPTDERLWIE

-437 FEQLVRHAGYDVNQD
+437 FEQLVRHAGYDINQD

-472 TLPQPATYEQWRAAA
+472 TLPQPATYEQWRSAA
-487 IDQQRV
+487 IDQQKV

-505 TKKPAPTNTWRPF
+505 TKKLPPITTWRPF
-518 NSQWRNPPRDKN
+518 GNQWRTPANNPN

-596 CRQKQNNRGANSPP
+596 CRQKRNNQGPSGPP
-610 RNTQI
+610 RNTQV
-615 PTRARQVRQEDSN
+615 PTRARQVRQEESN

-647 NDWLTSVANEH
+647 TDWLTSVADEH

>member
-16 PFEPYTIH
+16 PFEQYTIH

-44 STPPRYIAQSS
+44 ADPPRYVAQSS

-64 WFPIDFNEEHVCW
+64 WFPVDFNEEHVCW

-92 QAFRIAGE
+92 QAFRIAGQ

-109 DVEIHLQS
+109 DVELHLQS

-130 HLSRASTPSIA
+130 HSSRASTPSEPSI
-141 SVIRPRPS
+141 IRPRPS
-149 PYQLGSRDQEIA
+149 PHQPGSRDQEIA
-161 HSLAESL
+161 HTLAESL
-168 NINEP
+168 TIHEP

-184 GTINPTTGHVDA
+184 GTINPVTGHVDA
-196 DDAALYRAIGPDQ
+196 DDAALFRAIGPDQ

-215 SGTERTTNIPFGWI
+215 SGTDRTTHIPFGWI
-229 RPQGGGM
+229 RPQSGRM

-244 GGPPAGPFG
+244 GG
-253 PPGRGPPGGGPPGGG
+253 GGPPGGN
-268 PPGGGPPGG
+268 PPRGGPPGG
-277 GPPGGGPPRGGPFG
+277 PFRPPGGPFG

-302 VAPAVGGRND
+302 PAPAVMGGRSD

-320 VFKGERSRAEEF
+320 IFKGERSRAEEF

-381 QIINQR
+381 QIVHQG
-387 WAPHDERLWTE
+387 WAPTDERLWAE

-424 QLDKGD
+424 QLEKGD

-437 FEQLVRHAGYDVNQD
+437 FEQLVRHAGYDINQD

-472 TLPQPATYEQWRAAA
+472 NLPQPATYEQWRSAA
-487 IDQQRV
+487 IDQQKV

-505 TKKPAPTNTWRPF
+505 TKKLPPITTWRPF
-518 NSQWRNPPRDKN
+518 GNQWRNPTKDPN

-573 QRDGQRKVLTCF
+573 QKDGQRKVLTCF

-596 CRQKQNNRGANSPP
+596 CRQKKNNQGPSGPP
-610 RNTQI
+610 RNTQV
-615 PTRARQVRQEDSN
+615 PTRARQVRQEESN

-647 NDWLTSVANEH
+647 TDWLTSVADEH

>member
-16 PFEPYTIH
+16 PFEQYTIH

-44 STPPRYIAQSS
+44 ADPPRYVAQSS
-55 APEESGTGT
+55 APEESATGT
-64 WFPIDFNEEHVCW
+64 WFPVDFNKEHVCW

-109 DVEIHLQS
+109 DVETHLQT
-117 TTLHSY
+117 TTLNTY

-130 HLSRASTPSIA
+130 HSSRASTPSVPSI
-141 SVIRPRPS
+141 IRPRPS
-149 PYQLGSRDQEIA
+149 LYQPGSRDQEIA

-173 MSNTLTMEVPA
+173 MSNTLTVEVPA
-184 GTINPTTGHVDA
+184 GTINPVTGHVDA
-196 DDAALYRAIGPDQ
+196 DDAALFRAIGPDQ

-215 SGTERTTNIPFGWI
+215 SGTDRTTHIPFRWI
-229 RPQGGGM
+229 RPQHGGM

-244 GGPPAGPFG
+244 GGPPGGPF
-253 PPGRGPPGGGPPGGG
+253 GPPGGGPPGGG

-277 GPPGGGPPRGGPFG
+277 GPPGRPFG

-302 VAPAVGGRND
+302 PAPAIGGARND

-320 VFKGERSRAEEF
+320 IFKGECSHAEEF
-332 ITQWQL
+332 IMQWQL

-345 NDLMRNAY
+345 NELMRNAY

-361 YIQGPI
+361 YIQGPVI
-367 VNEWVKGVNAWLRG
+367 NEWVKGVNAWLRG
-381 QIINQR
+381 QIIHQR

-398 VFDSFNRQFANVMEQ
+398 VFNSFNRQFANVMEQ

-424 QLDKGD
+424 QLDKGN

-437 FEQLVRHAGYDVNQD
+437 FEQLVCHAGYDINQD

-518 NSQWRNPPRDKN
+518 NSQWRNPQRDPN

-563 REGGYPRGPV
+563 
-573 QRDGQRKVLTCF
+573 
-585 FCGKPGHFARD
+585 
-596 CRQKQNNRGANSPP
+596 
-610 RNTQI
+610 
-615 PTRARQVRQEDSN
+615 
-628 IRVVDDRSV
+628 
-637 ADDRTPQQRA
+637 
-647 NDWLTSVANEH
+647 
-658 DDVKDIVMQELWGKE
+658 
-673 DFQNA
+673 

>member
-16 PFEPYTIH
+16 PFETYTIH
-24 GVPQQNIPEI
+24 GVPQQNIPEV

-44 STPPRYIAQSS
+44 SDPPRYVAQSS

-64 WFPIDFNEEHVCW
+64 WFPVDFNEEHVCW

-92 QAFRIAGE
+92 QAFRIAGQ

-109 DVEIHLQS
+109 DVETHIQA
-117 TTLHSY
+117 TTLTSY

-130 HLSRASTPSIA
+130 HSSRASTPSVP
-141 SVIRPRPS
+141 SDIRPRPS
-149 PYQLGSRDQEIA
+149 PYQPGSRDQEIA
-161 HSLAESL
+161 RTLAESL
-168 NINEP
+168 NIHDP
-173 MSNTLTMEVPA
+173 MSNTLTINAPA
-184 GTINPTTGHVDA
+184 GTINPVTGHVND
-196 DDAALYRAIGPDQ
+196 DDAALFRAIGPDQ

-215 SGTERTTNIPFGWI
+215 GGTDRTTHVPFGWI
-229 RPQGGGM
+229 RPQGERM

-244 GGPPAGPFG
+244 GGGGPPGGNPPRGGPPGGPFG
-253 PPGRGPPGGGPPGGG
+253 PPGGGPFGPPGGGPPGGG
-268 PPGGGPPGG
+268 PPAPI
-277 GPPGGGPPRGGPFG
+277 
-291 PPGGGPPAPIP
+291 PPAP
-302 VAPAVGGRND
+302 AVMGGRND

-320 VFKGERSRAEEF
+320 IFKGERSRAEEF

-381 QIINQR
+381 QIIHQG
-387 WAPHDERLWTE
+387 WAPTDERFWAE
-398 VFDSFNRQFANVMEQ
+398 VFDSFNRQFANIMEQ

-437 FEQLVRHAGYDVNQD
+437 FEQLVRHANYDINQD

-472 TLPQPATYEQWRAAA
+472 TLPQPATYEQWRSAA
-487 IDQQRV
+487 IDQQKV
-493 YVHMRNRADRFK
+493 YVHMRNRANRFK
-505 TKKPAPTNTWRPF
+505 TKKLPPTTTWRPF
-518 NSQWRNPPRDKN
+518 GNQWRNPPRDPN

-596 CRQKQNNRGANSPP
+596 CRQKRNNQGPSGPP
-610 RNTQI
+610 RNTQM
-615 PTRARQVRQEDSN
+615 PTRTRQIRQEESN

-647 NDWLTSVANEH
+647 TDWLTSVADEH